1 MVTECKD
8 DGLHDLQQ
16 NLLQEVH
23 RDENVMT
30 DGHEQQHLDG
40 GVTIFDYHIKRNGE
54 GDMNLHC
61 VVYVVIDF
69 PDQEA

>member
-23 RDENVMT
+23 RDENVTT

-40 GVTIFDYHIKRNGE
+40 GVTIFDHHIKKNGE

-61 VVYVVIDF
+61 VVYVVIGF

>member
-1 MVTECKD
+1 MITVILNIKRRFV
-8 DGLHDLQQ
+8 L
-16 NLLQEVH
+16 
-23 RDENVMT
+23 RFEN
-30 DGHEQQHLDG
+30 
-40 GVTIFDYHIKRNGE
+40 YHIKKNGE